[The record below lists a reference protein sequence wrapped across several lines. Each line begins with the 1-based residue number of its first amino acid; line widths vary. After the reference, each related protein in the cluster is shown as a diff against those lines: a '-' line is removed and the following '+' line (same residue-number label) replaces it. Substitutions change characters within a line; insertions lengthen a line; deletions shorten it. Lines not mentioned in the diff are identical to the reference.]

1 MQHYHDSFQQH
12 LEETQGQC
20 YIQCKQSG
28 KGNYWDFRYVK
39 SKYGFIYKYYDDKTK
54 NNLKQRLIDN
64 GVWNDG
70 KYLTMNYK
78 VLPNNFF
85 ISCKN
90 TIIEL
95 PTSLTHIGHGCFER
109 CDKLKELIIPSN
121 VEYIGEYCFDECTSL
136 TNISLSS
143 KIRMLEENTFNNC
156 KSLKEIYIPSGI
168 TRIEKECFKGC
179 DSLIKITI
187 PNTLKFDNKY
197 IGLNSNRRIEE
208 YDTKKQF
215 ISDNIFRVPNLESL
229 LTTELQNNNNGEFE
243 IFIKL
248 NKDYEIDSKNN
259 NRIKPR
265 TNKVFTE
272 IFEFEERIE
281 LYNVINDIYYI
292 NVVELDTLNKYTKKI
307 ILNQANLVIDE
318 L

>member
-1 MQHYHDSFQQH
+1 MNFTSNIITHFPNSGGSCSSSVSTSTFNMSNNRYEAKSRYGFFYILPRSFQDSV
-12 LEETQGQC
+12 E
-20 YIQCKQSG
+20 S
-28 KGNYWDFRYVK
+28 
-39 SKYGFIYKYYDDKTK
+39 
-54 NNLKQRLIDN
+54 KQRLSENNVNNFLN
-64 GVWNDG
+64 G
-70 KYLTMNYK
+70 NYK
-78 VLPNNFF
+78 ILPNSFF
-85 ISCKN
+85 IQCNDTNIK
-90 TIIEL
+90 L
-95 PTSLTHIGHGCFER
+95 PSSLTHIGHGCFER
-109 CDKLKELIIPSN
+109 CANLRTLTIPSN
-121 VEYIGEYCFDECTSL
+121 VEYIGEYCFNGCARL
-136 TNISLSS
+136 TNINLSP

-197 IGLNSNRRIEE
+197 IGLNSNCRIEE

-229 LTTELQNNNNGEFE
+229 LTTELQKNNKGEFE

-248 NKDYEIDSKNN
+248 NKDYEIDLKNN

-272 IFEFEERIE
+272 IFEFEEKIE
-281 LYNVINDIYYI
+281 LYNVINDIHYI
-292 NVVELDTLNKYTKKI
+292 NAVELDTLNKYTKKI